1 MSQKDEEKRMKT
13 KTLSI
18 GFTVSTIAILAA
30 AALLSGCASR
40 AFAQTETPASV
51 EQPVRTVTVSG
62 SGKVYLTPDIAYV
75 TIGVHTE
82 GYDATKAVAENNQ
95 SAQEVIDT
103 LKAMGIDSKDI
114 QTTNFSIYPQQEYD
128 TDGKPTGEIKY
139 VVDNS
144 VFVTVRD
151 LGQIGEVLDETVKS
165 GANSISGIQ
174 FDVADKTAAQA
185 EARKA
190 AVINASTKAQ
200 ELAEAAG
207 VTLGQVMTISES
219 TSGVPTPM
227 YDVRASVAMAESSV
241 PVEAGQMTLMIEVN
255 IVYQI
260 K

>member
-1 MSQKDEEKRMKT
+1 MKT

-18 GFTVSTIAILAA
+18 IAILAA
-30 AALLSGCASR
+30 AALLSGCASA
-40 AFAQTETPASV
+40 AFAQTETPAGP
-51 EQPVRTVTVSG
+51 EVRTVTVSG

-75 TIGVHTE
+75 TIGVHVE

-95 SAQEVIDT
+95 SAKEVIDT

-151 LGQIGEVLDETVKS
+151 LGQIGEVLDEAVKS
-165 GANSISGIQ
+165 GANSINGIQ
-174 FDVADKTAAQA
+174 FDVADKTAAQSQ
-185 EARKA
+185 ARKA
-190 AVINASTKAQ
+190 AVTNAALKAQ

-207 VTLGQVMTISES
+207 VTLGPVITLSES
-219 TSGVPTPM
+219 TSGAPSPM
-227 YDVRASVAMAESSV
+227 YDLRASVAMAESSV
-241 PVEAGQMTLMIEVN
+241 PVEAGQMTLVIEVN